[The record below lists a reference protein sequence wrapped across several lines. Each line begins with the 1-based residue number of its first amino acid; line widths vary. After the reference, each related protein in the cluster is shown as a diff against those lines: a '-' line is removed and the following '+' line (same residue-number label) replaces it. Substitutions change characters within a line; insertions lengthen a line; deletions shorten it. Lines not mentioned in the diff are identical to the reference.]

1 MTFSNVAEM
10 PEPWSLSRPGM
21 MVDRPAPKPSEMADA
36 NALTSLLHATAQ
48 GDERSFATLYQETSP
63 HLYAL
68 LLRMLRR
75 RDWAEEALQDCYLKI
90 WQKAESY
97 EREKGAP
104 LTWLLTVARYRALD
118 LLRMKRPEVEL
129 PDMVDEPDLSQLW
142 IDASAEDPLA
152 RAVEGEG
159 IRRMTECLRDLPEE
173 QRKALLLAYY
183 EGYTHQELAAVLHA
197 PLGTVKSWVRRGLAR
212 LRECLDK

>member
-1 MTFSNVAEM
+1 MVVLDLTDFPGDW
-10 PEPWSLSRPGM
+10 PEDRPGM
-21 MVDRPAPKPSEMADA
+21 MVDRSHERPEMADA
-36 NALTSLLHATAQ
+36 NTLTELLHATAK
-48 GDERSFATLYQETSP
+48 GDERAFATLYQHTSA

-90 WQKAESY
+90 WQKAETY

-129 PDMVDEPDLSQLW
+129 PDSADEPDMTQLW
-142 IDASAEDPLA
+142 IADASEDPLA
-152 RAVEGEG
+152 RAVESEG
-159 IRRMTECLRDLPEE
+159 IRQMTECLRDLPEE

-183 EGYTHQELAAVLHA
+183 EGYTHQELAAVMHA

-212 LRECLDK
+212 LRECLDQ